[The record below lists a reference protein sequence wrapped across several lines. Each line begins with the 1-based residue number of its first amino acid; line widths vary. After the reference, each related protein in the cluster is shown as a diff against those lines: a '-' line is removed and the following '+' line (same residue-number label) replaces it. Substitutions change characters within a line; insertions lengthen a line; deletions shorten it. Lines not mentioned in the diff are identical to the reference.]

1 MARVRMYKAALQA
14 TSRAEALR
22 LVDRLMDDVTLASK
36 VIADSGPYATN
47 LPGHLADSIEKDG
60 PRIIGNIITGSV
72 GSDLHYADIA
82 HDGSPVHN
90 IFPKKAPGVW
100 RFKSRKAPQ
109 LKFYW
114 RKLGRVVYFPH
125 IPASVNTLGRS
136 HPGYKG
142 KKYLSE
148 PLQVFGRA
156 QGFRVTTVRL

>member
-1 MARVRMYKAALQA
+1 MARVKMYKAALQA

-22 LVDRLMDDVTLASK
+22 LVDRLLDDVTLAAK
-36 VIADSGPYATN
+36 VIAASGPYAT
-47 LPGHLADSIEKDG
+47 GRLADSIDKDG
-60 PRIIGNIITGSV
+60 PRITGNIITGSV
-72 GSDLHYADIA
+72 GSDLPYADTA
-82 HDGSPVHN
+82 HDGSPIHA
-90 IFPKKAPGVW
+90 IFPKGAPGVW
-100 RFKSRKAPQ
+100 RFGSRKAPQ

-114 RKLGRVVYFPH
+114 RRLGRVVYFPH